1 MSFLDNIRVA
11 RKIGGGFAI
20 ILVLLL
26 VAAGFGIMGLSKV
39 GDMFTEYRGL
49 ARETNE
55 AGRIQ
60 ANLLSARLGVRA
72 FLENGNTE
80 AATEVKSRAA
90 TAIEVV
96 EDAEKLA
103 ISAKTKEGLHRI
115 GEDLEGYVKT
125 FDEVVVQQAG
135 RNEQVTILDSL
146 GPQMEKDLSA
156 VMASAN
162 RENDTGAVYEVS
174 MTLRT
179 LLLARLYVSKFLTDN
194 SDATHTRALSE
205 LETFR
210 NQADSLLAQLQNP
223 EHRSLV
229 IKVVETAG
237 SYEKAYIG
245 AHKAITGRNTLVRGS
260 MNVVGPRVAAE
271 IEDIKL
277 EVKTRQDALGPA
289 VASSISS
296 TITVNVVVSVI
307 AVIVGLLSAWAI
319 ARGIAIPVQ
328 AMTAAMDRLARKDYS
343 VVIPAAGN
351 RDEIGEMA
359 SAVQVFKENMQRA
372 DELAA
377 AQEKERAAREARAKR
392 IEELNAAFD
401 KSAGTVLETVSSA
414 AQELQSTSQSMSAIA
429 EETLAQ
435 ATTVAAAAEEAS
447 TNVQTVASSAEELS
461 SSILEISRQVQ
472 HSNGVSQHAAQ
483 RAEETRSVVQG
494 LAQSAQKIGEVVNL
508 ITDIADQTNL
518 LALNATI
525 EAARAGDAGKG
536 FAVVANEVK
545 NLASQTAKATEEIS
559 QQIGAVQSE
568 TERAVEAI
576 EEIVKAV
583 AQVNEVASTIASAV
597 EEQNAATQEIARN
610 VEQAAA
616 GAQEVSSTITG
627 VSHAASEAG
636 AGATE
641 VLSASA
647 ELARQADSMRGLV
660 HRFLSDVRAA

>member
-20 ILVLLL
+20 ILILLL
-26 VAAGFGIMGLSKV
+26 VAAGFGVMGLSNI
-39 GDMFTEYRGL
+39 GGMFTEYRGL

-55 AGRIQ
+55 VGRVQ
-60 ANLLSARLGVRA
+60 ANLLSARLGVRS
-72 FLENGNTE
+72 FLENGSSD
-80 AATEVKSRAA
+80 AAAEVRSRAA
-90 TAIEVV
+90 TALEVV
-96 EDAEKLA
+96 EEAEKLA
-103 ISAKTKEGLHRI
+103 TSDKNRERLHRI
-115 GEDLEGYVKT
+115 GEALEGYVKT
-125 FDEVVVQQAG
+125 FGDVVAQQAV

-156 VMASAN
+156 VMISAQ
-162 RENDTGAVYEVS
+162 RDADADAVYDAGT
-174 MTLRT
+174 TLRA
-179 LLLARLYVSKFLTDN
+179 LLLARLYVSKFLTEN
-194 SDATHTRALSE
+194 SDAAHSRALSE
-205 LETFR
+205 LEAFR
-210 NQADSLLAQLQNP
+210 KQADTLLAGLQNP
-223 EHRSLV
+223 ERRRLV
-229 IKVVETAG
+229 IGMVEAAG
-237 SYEKAYIG
+237 AYEEAYIG
-245 AHKAITGRNTLVRGS
+245 VHKAITTRNTLVTGT
-260 MNVVGPRVAAE
+260 MDVVGPRVAAE
-271 IEDIKL
+271 IE
-277 EVKTRQDALGPA
+277 EVKLDAKTHQDTLGPA

-296 TITVNVVVSVI
+296 TITVNVVVSII
-307 AVIVGLLSAWAI
+307 AIVVGLFAAWAI
-319 ARGIAIPVQ
+319 ARGIAVPVQ
-328 AMTAAMDRLARKDYS
+328 AMTAAMGRLANKDYG
-343 VVIPAAGN
+343 VVIPATAN

-359 SAVQVFKENMQRA
+359 AAVQVFKDNMQRA

-377 AQEKERAAREARAKR
+377 AQETERAAREARSKR

-429 EETLAQ
+429 DETLAQ

-447 TNVQTVASSAEELS
+447 TNVQTVAASAEELS

-545 NLASQTAKATEEIS
+545 NLASQTAKATEEIG

-583 AQVNEVASTIASAV
+583 SQVNEVASTIASAV

-636 AGATE
+636 SGATE

-647 ELARQADSMRGLV
+647 ELARQADAMRGLV
-660 HRFLSDVRAA
+660 HRFLADVRSA